1 MINKDKKSKYF
12 VFFSY
17 EYNSIREYLEEM
29 ALKGWLLKSIMGY
42 SFKFIKTEPKKLKY
56 LVEPIDKNS
65 SSETQNLSSSIPS
78 REYYESAGWKY
89 ICEKGNLNIFYSEE
103 SSSLLPINRDE
114 NEKFKCLFKSSLF
127 EIFPNLLIIL
137 ILSFNIYNQISN
149 GSIVYLLTSNLSLL
163 SIIALILFT
172 ITNVIEIIFFI
183 SWSIKAKKAIN
194 NGLAIPCSSFKKF
207 KRKNLIKKVI
217 NISIISLILIF
228 LFADIIGKNNS
239 LNEPISILLA
249 ILMFFVIFLVDIF
262 TRKLIEK
269 NKYSKRTNIIIRSIS
284 IVFSFFLVI
293 FVTLNTITGIAGD
306 GFIGNN
312 IHMSETTL
320 PLTLNDFKI
329 YNNESNDIYVNE
341 NSSILA
347 KQIYYSNY
355 IDVDNT
361 LNYLFFESDYKFLI
375 SAVEKSL
382 IDFKTKLN
390 LEHNPNFVIKEPL
403 IVDGIKIYSLENP
416 INRFTFVSNNKIID
430 IENSFKDIN
439 NEQFIQII
447 LKNIFNKNVTL
458 PNN

>member
-1 MINKDKKSKYF
+1 
-12 VFFSY
+12 
-17 EYNSIREYLEEM
+17 SIREYLEEM

-403 IVDGIKIYSLENP
+403 IVDGIKIYSLKNP

>member
-42 SFKFIKTEPKKLKY
+42 SFKFTKTEPKKLKY

-78 REYYESAGWKY
+78 IEYYESAGWKY

-228 LFADIIGKNNS
+228 LFEDIIGKNNS

-306 GFIGNN
+306 GFIGN

-439 NEQFIQII
+439 NEDFIQII
-447 LKNIFNKNVTL
+447 LKNIFNKNVNL

>member
-1 MINKDKKSKYF
+1 M
-12 VFFSY
+12 
-17 EYNSIREYLEEM
+17 
-29 ALKGWLLKSIMGY
+29 
-42 SFKFIKTEPKKLKY
+42 
-56 LVEPIDKNS
+56 
-65 SSETQNLSSSIPS
+65 
-78 REYYESAGWKY
+78 
-89 ICEKGNLNIFYSEE
+89 
-103 SSSLLPINRDE
+103 
-114 NEKFKCLFKSSLF
+114 
-127 EIFPNLLIIL
+127 LIIL

-183 SWSIKAKKAIN
+183 SWSIKSKKAIN

-306 GFIGNN
+306 GFIGN

-341 NSSILA
+341 SSSILA
-347 KQIYYSNY
+347 KQIYYSDY

-439 NEQFIQII
+439 NEDFIQII
-447 LKNIFNKNVTL
+447 LKNIFNKNVNL

>member
-1 MINKDKKSKYF
+1 
-12 VFFSY
+12 
-17 EYNSIREYLEEM
+17 
-29 ALKGWLLKSIMGY
+29 
-42 SFKFIKTEPKKLKY
+42 
-56 LVEPIDKNS
+56 
-65 SSETQNLSSSIPS
+65 
-78 REYYESAGWKY
+78 
-89 ICEKGNLNIFYSEE
+89 
-103 SSSLLPINRDE
+103 
-114 NEKFKCLFKSSLF
+114 
-127 EIFPNLLIIL
+127 
-137 ILSFNIYNQISN
+137 
-149 GSIVYLLTSNLSLL
+149 
-163 SIIALILFT
+163 
-172 ITNVIEIIFFI
+172 
-183 SWSIKAKKAIN
+183 
-194 NGLAIPCSSFKKF
+194 
-207 KRKNLIKKVI
+207 
-217 NISIISLILIF
+217 
-228 LFADIIGKNNS
+228 
-239 LNEPISILLA
+239 
-249 ILMFFVIFLVDIF
+249 MFFVIFLVDIF

-306 GFIGNN
+306 GFIGN

-439 NEQFIQII
+439 NEDFIQII